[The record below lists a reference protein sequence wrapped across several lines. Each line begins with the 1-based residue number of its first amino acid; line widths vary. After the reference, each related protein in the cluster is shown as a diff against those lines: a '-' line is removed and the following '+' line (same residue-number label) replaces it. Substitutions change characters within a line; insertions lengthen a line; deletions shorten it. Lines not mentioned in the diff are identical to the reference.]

1 MAIKSKEKNLVEKYW
16 EQYVVLK
23 ITIHVIANQREIL
36 LYVYIYLRET
46 IVMRINL
53 HPTRFP
59 N

>member
-46 IVMRINL
+46 IVMWINL

>member
-46 IVMRINL
+46 IVM
-53 HPTRFP
+53 
-59 N
+59 